1 MLQYFIRRIL
11 LAVPTFIG
19 CTIIV
24 FFIVQLAPGGPL
36 EQQIQQLKQAAQS
49 GERGGAREG
58 TDAIIPPQAMAE
70 LQRYYQFDKPIW
82 QRYLIWLGVYPRPM
96 DKFDVPVVLGKPRK
110 AGAGLQIIV
119 NKEDGQYVVRDA
131 SDKSKILDD
140 WNVEYQK
147 VDSVN
152 YILRAYKTEYA
163 GILTGYFGIS
173 NRYQEPV
180 MKLVMERLP
189 ISMQF
194 GIISVILTY
203 LICVYLGIQKAL
215 NHGSRF
221 DVISSAIVFMGYS
234 VPGWALG
241 AVLLVIFSTQ
251 SGLDLLPLRGFQ
263 STDYDQLEIGSKILD
278 RAYHFILPTIA
289 YTTAGFASLT
299 MLMKNSLL
307 ENMSQD
313 YVRTAFAKGLNEKR
327 VIWVH
332 AMRNSI
338 IPIASRLGFLIS
350 VFLASSYLIEIVF
363 SIEGLGKLSFSAI
376 LQRDYPIVFSFTVI
390 NVAIILIGTL
400 LSDFILAMV
409 DPRIKFK

>member
-11 LAVPTFIG
+11 LAIPTFIG

-36 EQQIQQLKQAAQS
+36 EQQIQQLKQASQS

-82 QRYLIWLGVYPRPM
+82 QRYLIWLGLFPRPM
-96 DKFDVPVVLGKPRK
+96 EKFDVPVVLGKPRK
-110 AGAGLQIIV
+110 AGGGLRIIV
-119 NKEDGQYVVRDA
+119 EKEADRYIVRDA
-131 SDKSKILDD
+131 TDKTRVLDD

-147 VDSVN
+147 VDSIN

-203 LICVYLGIQKAL
+203 LVCIYLGIQKAL

-221 DVISSAIVFMGYS
+221 DVMSSAIVFMGYS

-263 STDYDQLEIGSKILD
+263 SADYDQLEIGSKILD

>member
-11 LAVPTFIG
+11 LAIPTFIG

-58 TDAIIPPQAMAE
+58 SDAIIPPQAMAE

-119 NKEDGQYVVRDA
+119 NKEDDKYVVRDA

-152 YILRAYKTEYA
+152 YILRAYRTEYA

-194 GIISVILTY
+194 GVISVILTY

-215 NHGSRF
+215 NHGSKF

-313 YVRTAFAKGLNEKR
+313 YVRTAFAKGLNERR